1 MFAERALMTIV
12 VIGPAI
18 LNGGLS
24 TFLAF
29 VLLGFSQAYVFMA
42 FFRVYN
48 LILRNLRIQLLSE
61 TEIKRI
67 FCAILAIH
75 IRSIVWLVPRI
86 AVSTSDFKSIG
97 TWREKTRSAAKG
109 SGHAISQWLLY
120 RPSLPER
127 KR

>member
-1 MFAERALMTIV
+1 MTIS

-48 LILRNLRIQLLSE
+48 LILQNLKVQLLPE
-61 TEIKRI
+61 TEIKRT

-75 IRSIVWLVPRI
+75 IRSIVWFVPRI
-86 AVSTSDFKSIG
+86 VVSTSDFKSVG
-97 TWREKTRSAAKG
+97 TWRKKTRPAAKG
-109 SGHAISQWLLY
+109 SGHAIS
-120 RPSLPER
+120 
-127 KR
+127 